1 MSKIRKVELKPL
13 DNDDN
18 DSKLEPLHT
27 NSQALADDTVQ
38 FDNLL
43 TADTKLQ
50 TKFDDYQSDLSSP
63 VVDETQYHDPPSVVD
78 ETRYHHDKEV
88 SDKETAVFTA
98 AYDPILNQEEL
109 SKEYFDERYKL
120 SGHTSVRK
128 KNILRTGLSNGNF
141 DLDSQ
146 IKTGARV
153 YRLKGFT
160 TVARITRKF
169 HQENRQRKLRNLLT
183 VLVIII
189 FVVVMLIIYNP
200 IKDIPE
206 WRKILGVDSLYGDQ
220 TYTTTTPSSSE
231 AQDASSFPTDS
242 DLND

>member
-1 MSKIRKVELKPL
+1 VSKIRKVELKPL
-13 DNDDN
+13 DNDN
-18 DSKLEPLHT
+18 ESKLEPLHT
-27 NSQALADDTVQ
+27 DSQALIDDTVQ

-43 TADTKLQ
+43 AADTKLQ
-50 TKFDDYQSDLSSP
+50 IKLDDYQSDLSSQ
-63 VVDETQYHDPPSVVD
+63 VVDETLYHDPPPVVD
-78 ETRYHHDKEV
+78 ETRYHDTDL
-88 SDKETAVFTA
+88 SDKETAIFTA
-98 AYDPILNQEEL
+98 AYDPILNQEKL
-109 SKEYFDERYKL
+109 SKEFFDERYKL
-120 SGHTSVRK
+120 TGHTAVRK

-206 WRKILGVDSLYGDQ
+206 WRKILGVDSLYGGEQ
-220 TYTTTTPSSSE
+220 TNTTMASNSSE
-231 AQDASSFPTDS
+231 APDTSSFPIDS